1 MERKEVL
8 READQEDSSDID
20 VDDVFDGLSATQED

>member
-1 MERKEVL
+1 MERKEVV
-8 READQEDSSDID
+8 RKVDQEDGSDID